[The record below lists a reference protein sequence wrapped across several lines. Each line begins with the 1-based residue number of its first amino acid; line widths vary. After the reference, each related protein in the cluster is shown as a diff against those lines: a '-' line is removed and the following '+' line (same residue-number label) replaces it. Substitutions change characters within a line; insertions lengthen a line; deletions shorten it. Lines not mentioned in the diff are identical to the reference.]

1 MPHPS
6 IEQLVDQLDHLLHQ
20 HPEGLGEH
28 AIIKI
33 LSANEKSALANA
45 KIDTSISLFQTHF
58 ILFHGLYL
66 LRDQLWSTQSS
77 HLEISALNIQLQ
89 PYQNGQAELARYDRL
104 RQFYLN
110 LDNLEQTSEQ
120 DVDTLLN
127 SFWEYYINPQE
138 RKQALI
144 ELGLRDPVDHDT
156 IKLTYRKLVMEHH
169 PDRGGDKKKLQIINS
184 AMKTLSQKS

>member
-6 IEQLVDQLDHLLHQ
+6 VEHLVAQLEHLLLQ

-33 LSANEKSALANA
+33 LSRDENSTLANA

-66 LRDQLWSTQSS
+66 LRDKLWNDQTS
-77 HLEISALNIQLQ
+77 HLEITALNIQLH
-89 PYQNGQAELARYDRL
+89 PYREGQAELAKYDLL

-110 LDNLEQTSEQ
+110 LDNIEHTNEQ
-120 DVDTLLN
+120 DVEQLLN
-127 SFWEYYINPQE
+127 SFWEYYINPHE
-138 RKQALI
+138 RRQALT
-144 ELGLRDPVDHDT
+144 ELGLSDPVDHDT

-169 PDRGGDKKKLQIINS
+169 PDRGGDTGKLQLLNA
-184 AMKTLSQKS
+184 AMDILSQK